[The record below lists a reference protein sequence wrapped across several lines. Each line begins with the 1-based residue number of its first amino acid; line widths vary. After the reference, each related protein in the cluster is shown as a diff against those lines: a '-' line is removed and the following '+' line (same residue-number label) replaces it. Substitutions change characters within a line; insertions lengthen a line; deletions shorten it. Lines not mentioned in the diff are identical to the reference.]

1 MNYSRAL
8 VPLGSLEWVPRD
20 TQHLTVG
27 QPSASTHQVTVACR
41 VASVSSSLDQQPGDS
56 RARVIGGRCG
66 EAMGMLSLDRLKT
79 SSRPHSN
86 IDEWKAR
93 MQDTPP
99 AEMHVIRPLHTILGT
114 YPAIN
119 KGYALF

>member
-1 MNYSRAL
+1 MYSLYASKRRAA
-8 VPLGSLEWVPRD
+8 
-20 TQHLTVG
+20 
-27 QPSASTHQVTVACR
+27 ASITIAY
-41 VASVSSSLDQQPGDS
+41 
-56 RARVIGGRCG
+56 
-66 EAMGMLSLDRLKT
+66 MGILCLDRLKT